1 MNTTE
6 ILREIKKLPIP
17 EKRDLFRQLGEEI
30 NIAALSD
37 EERREEE
44 FERMLLAKGVI
55 SQIPPRWNDDEEDS
69 FEPVEIS
76 GKPLSETIIEDRG

>member
-6 ILREIKKLPIP
+6 ILS
-17 EKRDLFRQLGEEI
+17 EI
-30 NIAALSD
+30 NRLPVIEKQILFQQLSKD
-37 EERREEE
+37 ITESSLSEEERREQE

-69 FEPVEIS
+69 FEPVKIS
-76 GKPLSETIIEDRG
+76 GRPLSETIIEDRG